1 MCGEDARDATNEF
14 IWVRPRRCCEDL
26 DVQCK
31 QGTPDRDEILQEILQ
46 QTVSVWAEVE
56 HTSPHS

>member
-46 QTVSVWAEVE
+46 QTVVG
-56 HTSPHS
+56 